1 MKKYIIDTNALISFI
16 TDRNLKQ
23 QQIMKAVFETAS
35 LLKGI
40 ILCHSQVLTEFV
52 YVMEKIY
59 QVPPEEIKEMV
70 MDFMILPGV
79 RVVQEINFKAVFDY
93 WPKVIPDFGDAL
105 VAALC
110 KEQKG
115 SVLLTFDQKLI
126 RQIKTAGL
134 TAYPVAIR

>member
-1 MKKYIIDTNALISFI
+1 MKKYVVDTNALISFV

-23 QQIMKAVFETAS
+23 QQIMKAVFETVS

-40 ILCHSQVLTEFV
+40 IFCHSHVLTEFV

-59 QVPPEEIKEMV
+59 QVPPEEIKAMV

-93 WPKVIPDFGDAL
+93 WPEMITDFGDAL

-110 KEQKG
+110 KAQKG
-115 SVLLTFDQKLI
+115 SILLTFDKKLI
-126 RQIKTAGL
+126 RQINAAGL
-134 TAYPVAIR
+134 TAYRH

>member
-1 MKKYIIDTNALISFI
+1 VKKVVIDTNALISFV
-16 TDRNLKQ
+16 TDRELKQ
-23 QQIMKAVFETAS
+23 QQIMKSVFETAS

-40 ILCHSQVLTEFV
+40 ILCHSHVLTEFI

-70 MDFMILPGV
+70 MDFVILPGV
-79 RVVQEINFKAVFDY
+79 RVVQEIDFKTVFDY
-93 WPKVIPDFGDAL
+93 WPNVIADFGDAL

-110 KEQKG
+110 KTQKG

-134 TAYPVAIR
+134 IAYS

>member
-1 MKKYIIDTNALISFI
+1 MKKYVIDTNALISFV

-23 QQIMKAVFETAS
+23 QQIMKVVFETAS

-40 ILCHSQVLTEFV
+40 ILCHSHVLTEFV

-79 RVVQEINFKAVFDY
+79 RVVQEINIKAVFDY
-93 WPKVIPDFGDAL
+93 WPKCITDFGDAL

-110 KEQKG
+110 KAQKG

-134 TAYPVAIR
+134 TAYS

>member
-1 MKKYIIDTNALISFI
+1 VKKYVIDTNALISFV

-23 QQIMKAVFETAS
+23 QQIMKAVFETTS
-35 LLKGI
+35 LLKGM
-40 ILCHSQVLTEFV
+40 ILCHVHVLTEFV

-79 RVVQEINFKAVFDY
+79 RIVQEIDFKTVFDY
-93 WPKVIPDFGDAL
+93 WPKVVADFGDAL

-110 KEQKG
+110 KAQKG
-115 SVLLTFDQKLI
+115 SILLTFDQKLI

-134 TAYPVAIR
+134 TAYS

>member
-1 MKKYIIDTNALISFI
+1 MKKYVIDTNALISFV

-35 LLKGI
+35 LLKGV
-40 ILCHSQVLTEFV
+40 ILCHSQVLIEFV

-59 QVPPEEIKEMV
+59 QVSPEEIKEMV

-79 RVVQEINFKAVFDY
+79 KVVQEFNFKGVFVY
-93 WPKVIPDFGDAL
+93 WPEMITDFGDAL

-110 KEQKG
+110 KAQKG

-134 TAYPVAIR
+134 TAYS

>member
-1 MKKYIIDTNALISFI
+1 MKKYVIETNALISFV

-40 ILCHSQVLTEFV
+40 ILCHSHVLTEFF

-59 QVPPEEIKEMV
+59 QVPPLEIKEMV

-79 RVVQEINFKAVFDY
+79 RVVQEINFKALFDY
-93 WPKVIPDFGDAL
+93 WPQIIADFSDAL

-110 KEQKG
+110 KTQKG
-115 SVLLTFDQKLI
+115 SVLLSFDQKLI

-134 TAYPVAIR
+134 TAYSSE

>member
-1 MKKYIIDTNALISFI
+1 
-16 TDRNLKQ
+16 
-23 QQIMKAVFETAS
+23 MKAVFETVS

-40 ILCHSQVLTEFV
+40 IFCHSHVLTEFV

-59 QVPPEEIKEMV
+59 QVPPEEIKEMI

-79 RVVQEINFKAVFDY
+79 RVVQEINFKTAFVY
-93 WPKVIPDFGDAL
+93 WPEIITDFGDAL

-110 KEQKG
+110 KAQKG

-134 TAYPVAIR
+134 TAYSSE

>member
-1 MKKYIIDTNALISFI
+1 MAL
-16 TDRNLKQ
+16 
-23 QQIMKAVFETAS
+23 
-35 LLKGI
+35 
-40 ILCHSQVLTEFV
+40 LTSAFPYD

-79 RVVQEINFKAVFDY
+79 RVVQEINFKDVFDY
-93 WPKVIPDFGDAL
+93 WPEMITDFGDAL

-110 KEQKG
+110 KMQKG
-115 SVLLTFDQKLI
+115 SIILTFDQRLI

-134 TAYPVAIR
+134 TPYSSE

>member
-1 MKKYIIDTNALISFI
+1 MKKYVIDTNALISFV

-23 QQIMKAVFETAS
+23 QQIMKAVFETVS

-40 ILCHSQVLTEFV
+40 ILCHSHVLTEFV

-79 RVVQEINFKAVFDY
+79 RVVLEINFKAVFDY
-93 WPKVIPDFGDAL
+93 WPKIIADFGDAL

-110 KEQKG
+110 KAQKG

-126 RQIKTAGL
+126 SQAKAAGL
-134 TAYPVAIR
+134 TTYSSA

>member
-1 MKKYIIDTNALISFI
+1 VKKFIIDTNALISFV

-23 QQIMKAVFETAS
+23 QQIMKSVLETAS

-40 ILCHSQVLTEFV
+40 ILCHSHVLTEFV

-93 WPKVIPDFGDAL
+93 WPKVIADFGDAL

-110 KEQKG
+110 KAQKG
-115 SVLLTFDQKLI
+115 SFLLTFDQKLI

-134 TAYPVAIR
+134 TAYSSE